1 MAAVGGTDEV
11 RADISEDEKKPAAAT
26 PEEETDAGRAARD
39 GASGDVPDEQPGE
52 EPDDEPRTGMTPR
65 QARRVR
71 AVVSAVV
78 MAAVAVALVVR
89 MEYGL
94 SLVMVGLYGVALI
107 LCGIAVGLSRRG
119 RTRVATAVLVAGFA
133 VVAAAEWL
141 TPTAV

>member
-1 MAAVGGTDEV
+1 MTAVGDTDEA
-11 RADISEDEKKPAAAT
+11 RADIPEAEDRDEHGAFDGSEDGADEHGEGDERDDAP
-26 PEEETDAGRAARD
+26 PE
-39 GASGDVPDEQPGE
+39 
-52 EPDDEPRTGMTPR
+52 RTGMTPR

-78 MAAVAVALVVR
+78 MVAVAVALVVR

-107 LCGIAVGLSRRG
+107 LCGTAITLSRRG
-119 RTRVATAVLVAGFA
+119 RTRVATAVLAAGFA
-133 VVAAAEWL
+133 VVAAAEWF

>member
-1 MAAVGGTDEV
+1 MAAVGDTGEA
-11 RADISEDEKKPAAAT
+11 RADMSEDEEQAAGHE
-26 PEEETDAGRAARD
+26 PEE
-39 GASGDVPDEQPGE
+39 
-52 EPDDEPRTGMTPR
+52 RTGMTPR

-89 MEYGL
+89 LEYGP

-107 LCGIAVGLSRRG
+107 LCGTAIVLSRRG
-119 RTRVATAVLVAGFA
+119 RTRVATAVLVGGFA

-141 TPTAV
+141 TPSAV